1 MNDNRILEKD
11 ARQKYCP
18 VAKLFNGS
26 STRVGDSRCLG
37 SGCMAWRWVDVN
49 PPSIVEG
56 NTPLSGHYTRDTGL
70 KTDSGKRVLATS
82 EGYCGLSGRVY

>member
-1 MNDNRILEKD
+1 MNDNRILEND
-11 ARQKYCP
+11 ARHKWCP
-18 VAKLFNGS
+18 FARTRPMKGS
-26 STRVGDSRCLG
+26 NCIG
-37 SGCMAWRWVDVN
+37 SDCMAWRWVDVN